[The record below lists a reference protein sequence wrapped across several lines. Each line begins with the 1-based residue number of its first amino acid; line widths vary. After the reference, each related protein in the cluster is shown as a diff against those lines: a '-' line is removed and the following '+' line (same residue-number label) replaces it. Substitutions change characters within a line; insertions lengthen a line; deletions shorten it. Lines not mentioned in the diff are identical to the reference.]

1 MEYCEVTKT
10 DTPPLGASGV
20 PWGANG
26 THPRGWRVH
35 DVAKSRY

>member
-10 DTPPLGASGV
+10 DTLPLGASCV

-26 THPRGWRVH
+26 THPRGRRVH

>member
-10 DTPPLGASGV
+10 DTLPLGASCT

-26 THPRGWRVH
+26 AHPRERYAPN
-35 DVAKSRY
+35 VAKSNY